1 MVGVYFSILA
11 VLLHLQLDIPCKLL
25 KQAGYCQKWNQLKTA
40 KGLLHPQHLLLSQVQ
55 DLQFIVVRSLY
66 PECNF

>member
-25 KQAGYCQKWNQLKTA
+25 KQAGYCQKWNQLKTT

-66 PECNF
+66 PEFNF